1 MLITKIV
8 SYLKGRKKIL
18 FIAFLF
24 FLVQLPFLDQLSLLR
39 GERDIVLTGWSLAR
53 TGRDLYGNLFPL
65 EFTGID
71 PNVPFVPMYATAL
84 WWLLVPMKSVFLAR
98 LFFVLLST
106 TIPFLV
112 FEIIN
117 HIRKDEKL
125 AAVTAAIFCLSP
137 GVFYLTRLALEIG
150 IAFPLLLA
158 GILATL
164 KKRRIVSYVFFFLAF
179 FSYHGFRPLIP
190 VLMIYLEL
198 FFPHHLAKKEAI
210 RNVAGIILFSV
221 LLLASSVKIDGNLMK
236 SRSSDLIFFNYTQLT
251 DKVDYRRNTSIAP
264 QVVAALFDNKMTA
277 LGMYIKD
284 NFFGGISYEYLFK
297 TGDPSSLYA
306 TTFTGQFFLI
316 TIVLFILGLVQL
328 GKKGTK
334 ADVFILGLI
343 LVGLIPSLTN
353 VSYPSYSIRA
363 MLSSVG
369 YAYLF
374 ALGYILL
381 TSFYKDSK
389 LFFRTVIVLVMG
401 VSILLEL
408 TYFGYNF
415 YFRRVR
421 TMSQM
426 YFETERMLPEYLNAT
441 DKPYIIYTSSPRDMF
456 FGYIFFNNDVK
467 ANTVQEVMQKG
478 MPYMYENYT
487 FEKCT
492 QSMQKTEVVISDVC
506 LDEDQYIKLAD
517 SHVKKIEYTDYSF
530 RNAFFILD

>member
-1 MLITKIV
+1 MLKRIFH
-8 SYLKGRKKIL
+8 YLKKRKKIV
-18 FIAFLF
+18 FISLVF

-39 GERDIVLTGWSLAR
+39 GERDIVLTGWSLAH
-53 TGRDLYGNLFPL
+53 TGRDLYGRLLPL

-112 FEIIN
+112 FEIVD

-125 AAVTAAIFCLSP
+125 ATVTAAIFCLSP

-150 IAFPLLLA
+150 VAFPLLLA
-158 GILATL
+158 GILAAL
-164 KKRRIVSYVFFFLAF
+164 KRKRAVSYLFFFLSF

-190 VLMIYLEL
+190 VLLLYLEL
-198 FFPHHLAKKEAI
+198 FSPHHLPKKEMI
-210 RNVAGIILFSV
+210 KNILGIILFSV
-221 LLLASSVKIDGNLMK
+221 VLLISSVKIDGNLMK
-236 SRSSDLIFFNYTQLT
+236 SRSSDLIFFNFSQLIHQ
-251 DKVDYRRNTSIAP
+251 VDYRRNTSIAP
-264 QVVAALFDNKMTA
+264 KAVAALFDNKMTA

-284 NFFGGISYEYLFK
+284 NFFGGIGYEYLFR

-316 TIVLFILGLVQL
+316 TIVLFVLGLVQL
-328 GKKGTK
+328 GKRGTK

-343 LVGLIPSLTN
+343 FIGLIPSLTN

-374 ALGYILL
+374 ALGYMLL
-381 TSFYKDSK
+381 TSFYKDGK
-389 LFFRTVIVLVMG
+389 LTLRMIIVLVMG
-401 VSILLEL
+401 ASLLLEL

-426 YFETERMLPEYLNAT
+426 YFETERMLPEYLNTT
-441 DKPYIIYTSSPRDMF
+441 DKPYTVYTSSPRDMF
-456 FGYIFFNNDVK
+456 FGYVFFNNK
-467 ANTVQEVMQKG
+467 MQASAVQEVMEKG
-478 MPYMYENYT
+478 EPYRYGNVT
-487 FEKCT
+487 FEKCA
-492 QSMQKTEVVISDVC
+492 QSIPKTKVIVSDIC
-506 LDEDQYIKLAD
+506 LDTAQYAKL
-517 SHVKKIEYTDYSF
+517 SHAEVNKIEYTDYSF
-530 RNAFFILD
+530 RSAFFIFD

>member
-1 MLITKIV
+1 MFE
-8 SYLKGRKKIL
+8 YLKKRKKVLLISL
-18 FIAFLF
+18 LF

-112 FEIIN
+112 FEIVN
-117 HIRKDEKL
+117 HIRKDKNL
-125 AAVTAAIFCLSP
+125 ATVTAAIFCLSP

-158 GILATL
+158 GILASL
-164 KKRRIVSYVFFFLAF
+164 KKKRIVSYIFFFLAF

-190 VLMIYLEL
+190 VLLIYLEL
-198 FFPHHLAKKEAI
+198 FLPHHVPKKETI
-210 RNVAGIILFSV
+210 KNVLGIILFSV
-221 LLLASSVKIDGNLMK
+221 VLLISSVKIDGNLMK

-264 QVVAALFDNKMTA
+264 KAVAALFDNKMTA

-284 NFFGGISYEYLFK
+284 NFFGGISYEYLFR

-316 TIVLFILGLVQL
+316 TVTLFILGLVQL

-343 LVGLIPSLTN
+343 FIGLIPSLTN

-374 ALGYILL
+374 ALGYMLL

-389 LFFRTVIVLVMG
+389 LFFKMIIVLVMG
-401 VSILLEL
+401 ASLLIEL

-426 YFETERMLPEYLNAT
+426 YFETERMLPEYLNTT
-441 DKPYIIYTSSPRDMF
+441 DKPYTVYTSSPRDML
-456 FGYIFFNNDVK
+456 FGYIFFNNEIQASK
-467 ANTVQEVMQKG
+467 VQEVMKKG
-478 MPYMYENYT
+478 EPYTYGNYT

-492 QSMQKTEVVISDVC
+492 QSMPKTGVVISDIC
-506 LDEDQYIKLAD
+506 LDEAEYAKMSD
-517 SHVKKIEYTDYSF
+517 SKVKKMGYTDYSF
-530 RNAFFILD
+530 RNAFFIVD

>member
-1 MLITKIV
+1 MFD
-8 SYLKGRKKIL
+8 YLKKRKKIL
-18 FIAFLF
+18 LISLLF
-24 FLVQLPFLDQLSLLR
+24 FLIQLPFLDQLSLLR

-53 TGRDLYGNLFPL
+53 TGRDLYGNFFPL

-117 HIRKDEKL
+117 HIRKDEKI
-125 AAVTAAIFCLSP
+125 ATVTAAIFCLSP

-150 IAFPLLLA
+150 VAFPLLLA
-158 GILATL
+158 GILAHL
-164 KKRRIVSYVFFFLAF
+164 KKKRIASYIFFFLAF

-190 VLMIYLEL
+190 VLLVYLEL
-198 FFPHHLAKKEAI
+198 FLPSHAQTKEKI
-210 RNVAGIILFSV
+210 RNIVGIVVFSIV
-221 LLLASSVKIDGNLMK
+221 LLALSVKIDGNLMK

-264 QVVAALFDNKMTA
+264 KAVAALFDNKMTA

-328 GKKGTK
+328 GKRGTK
-334 ADVFILGLI
+334 ADLFILGLI

-389 LFFRTVIVLVMG
+389 MFFRVGIVLVMG
-401 VSILLEL
+401 VSLLLEL

-426 YFETERMLPEYLNAT
+426 YFETERMLPEYLIST
-441 DKPYIIYTSSPRDMF
+441 DKKYTVYTSSPRDMF
-456 FGYIFFNNDVK
+456 FGYAFFNNGVGADS
-467 ANTVQEVMQKG
+467 AQETMKRG
-478 MPYMYENYT
+478 EPYRYGNYT

-492 QSMQKTEVVISDVC
+492 QSMPKTGVIISDIC
-506 LDEDQYIKLAD
+506 LDEEQYTRMSD
-517 SHVKKIEYTDYSF
+517 SRVKKIGYTDYSF
-530 RNAFFILD
+530 RNAFFIVD

>member
-1 MLITKIV
+1 MFD
-8 SYLKGRKKIL
+8 YLKKRKKIL
-18 FIAFLF
+18 LISLLF

-71 PNVPFVPMYATAL
+71 PNVPFVPMYVTAL

-125 AAVTAAIFCLSP
+125 ATVTAAIFCLSP

-158 GILATL
+158 GILAAL
-164 KKRRIVSYVFFFLAF
+164 KKKRLLSYLFFFLSF

-190 VLMIYLEL
+190 VLLVYLEL
-198 FFPHHLAKKEAI
+198 FSPHHLPKKEMV
-210 RNVAGIILFSV
+210 RNVVGIIIFSIV
-221 LLLASSVKIDGNLMK
+221 LLVSSVKIDGNLMK
-236 SRSSDLIFFNYTQLT
+236 SRSSDLIFFNFTQLIHQ
-251 DKVDYRRNTSIAP
+251 VDYRRNTSIAP
-264 QVVAALFDNKMTA
+264 KAIAALFDNKMTA

-334 ADVFILGLI
+334 ADLLILGLI
-343 LVGLIPSLTN
+343 FVGLIPSLTN

-374 ALGYILL
+374 ALGYMLL
-381 TSFYKDSK
+381 TSFYKDGK
-389 LFFRTVIVLVMG
+389 PLLKTAVVLVMG
-401 VSILLEL
+401 VSLLLEL

-426 YFETERMLPEYLNAT
+426 YFETERMLPNYLNST
-441 DKPYIIYTSSPRDMF
+441 NKPYTVYTSSPRDMF
-456 FGYIFFNNDVK
+456 FGYIFFNNGVNAREIQNIVK
-467 ANTVQEVMQKG
+467 KG
-478 MPYMYENYT
+478 EPYMFGNYT

-492 QSMQKTEVVISDVC
+492 QSMPKTEVIISDIC
-506 LDEDQYIKLAD
+506 LDEAQYAKM
-517 SHVKKIEYTDYSF
+517 SESQVRKMGYTDYSF
-530 RNAFFILD
+530 RNAFFIVD